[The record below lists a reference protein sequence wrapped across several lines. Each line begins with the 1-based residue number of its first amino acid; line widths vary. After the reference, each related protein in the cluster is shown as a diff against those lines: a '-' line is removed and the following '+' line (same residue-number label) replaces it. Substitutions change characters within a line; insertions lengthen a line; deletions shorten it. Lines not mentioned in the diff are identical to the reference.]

1 MNLPDAVL
9 ELYRCPTASTL
20 SRFGWDYAE
29 TQVLRRGEA
38 VMPLAAPGSRV
49 AVDDLLP

>member
-1 MNLPDAVL
+1 MNLLDAVL
-9 ELYRCPTASTL
+9 EVYRRPTASKL
-20 SRFGWDYAE
+20 SRFGWAYAE

-49 AVDDLLP
+49 AVDDLLA